1 MDEERLLKPVNVG
14 LLGLGTVG
22 AGTVN
27 LLAENA
33 REITRR
39 AGRTVRVTHAA
50 VRDLSKPRAC
60 DIEGIRISDDPAAV
74 VADPEVDVV
83 LELIGGTDEAYRLV
97 MAAIEHGKHVVT
109 ANKHLIALY
118 GNEIFA
124 AADNRGVVVTFEAA
138 VAGGIPIIKAIR
150 EGLAANRIEW
160 LAGIINGTSNFILSQ
175 MMFEGKEFDEAL
187 AEAQELGY
195 AEADPTFDVEGVDAA
210 HKLAILGSIAFGIPL
225 SYDQIYTQGIRDL
238 AVEDIAYCEE
248 MGYRIKHLGIARRQ
262 DGGVE
267 MRVHPTLVSEKA
279 LLASVEGEK
288 NAVMVYGDA
297 VGPTVYYGAGAG
309 AGPTASAVV
318 ADLIDTVRI
327 MSVDPAGR
335 VPHLAFQPD
344 QISNEPVMGAEDFY
358 CGHYFRIQV
367 ADEPG
372 VMAEITGLLAELDV
386 SIEAILQKDP
396 EEGGDDAFIII
407 VTKPV
412 REGRLI
418 EALDQIR
425 ALPYTREG
433 VVHMRVA
440 QFED

>member
-1 MDEERLLKPVNVG
+1 MEPVNVG

-27 LLAENA
+27 LLAGNA
-33 REITRR
+33 REIGRR
-39 AGRTVRVTHAA
+39 AGRSVRVTHAA

-60 DIEGIRISDDPAAV
+60 DIEGIEVGDDPYAV
-74 VADPEVDVV
+74 VANPDIDVV
-83 LELIGGTDEAYRLV
+83 LELIGGTDDAYKLV
-97 MAAIEHGKHVVT
+97 MAAIENGKQVVT
-109 ANKHLIALY
+109 ANKHLIALH
-118 GNEIFA
+118 GNEIFT
-124 AADNRGVVVTFEAA
+124 AADNRGVVVAFEAA

-160 LAGIINGTSNFILSQ
+160 LAGIVNGTSNFILSQ
-175 MMFEGKEFDEAL
+175 MMFEGKAFDEAL
-187 AEAQELGY
+187 AEAQNLGY

-225 SYDQIYTQGIRDL
+225 SFDKIYTHGIRDL
-238 AVEDIAYCEE
+238 AIEDIAYCEE
-248 MGYRIKHLGIARRQ
+248 MGYRIKHLGIAKRQ
-262 DGGVE
+262 EAGVE

-297 VGPTVYYGAGAG
+297 VGPTVYYGSGAG

-318 ADLIDTVRI
+318 ADLIDAVRI
-327 MSVDPAGR
+327 MSVDPSGR

-344 QISNEPVMGAEDFY
+344 QISDEPILGPADFD

-372 VMAEITGLLAELDV
+372 VMAEITGLLAELEI

-396 EEGGDDAFIII
+396 EEDGTDAFIII

-412 REGRLI
+412 REGRLM
-418 EALDQIR
+418 EALDHIR
-425 ALPYTREG
+425 ALPYAREG

>member
-1 MDEERLLKPVNVG
+1 MKPVNVG

-33 REITRR
+33 REIGRR
-39 AGRTVRVTHAA
+39 AGRSVRVTHAA
-50 VRDLSKPRAC
+50 VLDLSKPRAC
-60 DIEGIRISDDPAAV
+60 DIEGIRVSDDPFAV
-74 VADPEVDVV
+74 VADPDIEVV
-83 LELIGGTDEAYRLV
+83 LELIGGTDDAYKLV
-97 MAAIEHGKHVVT
+97 MAAIENGKQVVT
-109 ANKHLIALY
+109 ANKHLIALH
-118 GNEIFA
+118 GNEIFT
-124 AADNRGVVVTFEAA
+124 AADNRGVVVAFEAA

-160 LAGIINGTSNFILSQ
+160 LAGIVNGTSNFILSQ
-175 MMFEGKEFDEAL
+175 MMFEGKAFDEAL

-225 SYDQIYTQGIRDL
+225 SFDKIYTQGIRDL
-238 AVEDIAYCEE
+238 AIEDIAYCEE
-248 MGYRIKHLGIARRQ
+248 MGYRIKHLGIAKRQ
-262 DGGVE
+262 EAGVE

-288 NAVMVYGDA
+288 NAIMVYGDA

-318 ADLIDTVRI
+318 ADLIDAVRI
-327 MSVDPAGR
+327 MSVDPSGR

-344 QISNEPVMGAEDFY
+344 QISDDPILGPEDFH

-372 VMAEITGLLAELDV
+372 VMAEITGMLAELEI

-412 REGRLI
+412 REGRLM
-418 EALDQIR
+418 EALDHIR